1 MNAPV
6 FTQDNL
12 LFTVTTPLG
21 DNKLLFKSLQGEEYL
36 SNLFHFQLEMLSESK
51 QLNFDDIIGQA
62 LTVEVQFAPEHHRY
76 FHGIVTRFVQAGTD
90 ARFTIYHAEVR
101 PWLWLLTLTKNC
113 RIFQKLAVPD
123 IIRKVFSDLG
133 FSDYRFALIKP
144 GGYEK
149 RDYCVQY
156 EETAFNFVSRLM
168 EDEGL
173 FYFFEHQADK
183 HVLVIADDLGAHK
196 PCPGIPQ
203 ARYLQISNETQPEDA
218 VTSCYF
224 TQQLTTG
231 QYAVDDFNFETP
243 MMDLKTSIDSE
254 THPWR
259 VYEYHAGFLNRG
271 QGEQKVK
278 CRLEGCTAEQQL
290 LEGQGHCFSFIAG
303 YKFTLTNHPR
313 RDFNKDYVLQWL
325 SHSLSLT
332 HYSNA
337 FRAFPATVAFR
348 PLMTTP
354 KPRIVSTQT
363 AIVTGPSG
371 EEIWTD
377 KYGRIKVQFHWDQE
391 GQRNENS
398 SCWIRVNQAWA
409 GQGWGHISIPRIG
422 QEVIISFVNGDPDLP
437 MVTGAVYNSQQTVPY
452 GLPGDQTK
460 STLKS
465 NSSKGG
471 GGYNELRFEDKK
483 GQEEIYLQGQK
494 DWNILIKNDKGQNVG
509 HDETLDVK
517 NNRTKTVGVDQSETI
532 GSNKTIKVGTNHTE
546 SIGAN
551 MSLTVGANKTET
563 VTIASAETVG
573 AAKTLTIGAGYVI
586 SVGAGMT
593 LTVGAGVNET
603 FAGSQAVKVGGS
615 QSVDIASS
623 KTETAGT
630 SHTTQAKTVLVD
642 AQDEI
647 TLKAGEASI
656 TLKKNGDIIIKGGG
670 NITTDAGKNIA
681 VKSKKNVSIKNSGN
695 TSIKADKNITIKGNK
710 IAEN

>member
-173 FYFFEHQADK
+173 FYFFEHQADR
-183 HVLVIADDLGAHK
+183 HILVIADDLGAHK
-196 PCPGIPQ
+196 PCPGIPK
-203 ARYLQISNETQPEDA
+203 ARYLQVTNETQPENA
-218 VTSCYF
+218 ITNCYF

-231 QYAVDDFNFETP
+231 QYAIDDFNFETP
-243 MMDLKTSIDSE
+243 ALDLKTSVDSE
-254 THPWR
+254 TYPMR
-259 VYEYHAGFLNRG
+259 IYEYSAGFLNRG

-290 LEGQGHCFSFIAG
+290 LEGQGHCFSFISG
-303 YKFTLTNHPR
+303 YKFTLVNHPR
-313 RDFNKDYVLQWL
+313 QDFNKDYVLQWL

-348 PLMTTP
+348 PPVTTP

-363 AIVTGPSG
+363 AIVTGPGG

-391 GQRNENS
+391 GQVDENS
-398 SCWIRVNQAWA
+398 SCWIRVNQSWA
-409 GQGWGHISIPRIG
+409 GKGYGNLCIPRIG
-422 QEVIISFVNGDPDLP
+422 QEVIVSFVNGNPDEPL
-437 MVTGAVYNSQQTVPY
+437 VTGAVYNAQQTVPNS
-452 GLPGDQTK
+452 LPSGQNK
-460 STLKS
+460 STMKS
-465 NSSKGG
+465 NTTPGG
-471 GGYNELRFEDKK
+471 GGSNEMSMDDTK
-483 GQEEIYLQGQK
+483 GKEKVYIHAQK
-494 DWNILIKNDKGQNVG
+494 DLEQVVENNMSTTVKVDQ
-509 HDETLDVK
+509 TLTV
-517 NNRTKTVGVDQSETI
+517 NSNRTKEVKADQKE
-532 GSNKTIKVGTNHTE
+532 
-546 SIGAN
+546 
-551 MSLTVGANKTET
+551 TVGANKT
-563 VTIASAETVG
+563 
-573 AAKTLTIGAGYVI
+573 I
-586 SVGAGMT
+586 SVGADHKESISANKTLSVGANHKETIGANME
-593 LTVGAGVNET
+593 LTVGGTKTETITGATTITINGAYGFTANSAVNET
-603 FAGSQAVKVGGS
+603 INGA
-615 QSVDIASS
+615 
-623 KTETAGT
+623 KTETVSSNKTETVGGNKTEDVTGTCKTIAPTVIIDAG
-630 SHTTQAKTVLVD
+630 Q
-642 AQDEI
+642 EI
-647 TLKAGEASI
+647 TLKV
-656 TLKKNGDIIIKGGG
+656 GG
-670 NITTDAGKNIA
+670 N
-681 VKSKKNVSIKNSGN
+681 SIKIDSSGISIN
-695 TSIKADKNITIKGNK
+695 GVKITSAASGVNEITGSTVKLN
-710 IAEN
+710 